1 MVGDLI
7 RAWLRPEGQPLAPG
21 RDGAA
26 RVEDIVTG
34 WTGRDAGGPVVDGQ
48 GCWRGRFGPG
58 RDVCVCVVYTIQPPA
73 HIWTPSWA
81 LLSWSRYS
89 RHIYKATTK
98 IGCWDADGE
107 ERLCTGMLV
116 RHAGAEAGSL
126 DQVGAGQ
133 GCLLYCSLQRIQV
146 AVCCLSKTFFEFTT
160 ELNDVPHAQCFSL
173 SLPSRKTWARPLV
186 VIIF

>member
-1 MVGDLI
+1 VCGLHHSS
-7 RAWLRPEGQPLAPG
+7 RQPISGIL
-21 RDGAA
+21 
-26 RVEDIVTG
+26 
-34 WTGRDAGGPVVDGQ
+34 
-48 GCWRGRFGPG
+48 
-58 RDVCVCVVYTIQPPA
+58 
-73 HIWTPSWA
+73 A

-133 GCLLYCSLQRIQV
+133 GC
-146 AVCCLSKTFFEFTT
+146 
-160 ELNDVPHAQCFSL
+160 
-173 SLPSRKTWARPLV
+173 
-186 VIIF
+186 